1 MRQYRGFFW
10 PAILILIGVVAL
22 LVNAGVISTDRLN
35 LLFDMWP
42 LLLVVI
48 GLEMIVRRGVKGSA
62 ADVAAVLIV
71 LLAIGGALA
80 YVALAPNPSATG
92 KLDTKAPVGSLDHAS
107 LEVNVGAATIS
118 VVGSSA
124 LEGDLYRAHI
134 EYSGPKPDVSFD
146 SSNGSLQISQGDSG
160 FAFRS
165 RRFNLQLE
173 INSSVPWKLAS
184 NSGASTDM
192 FKLGAVHVAS
202 IQVNTGA
209 SREDITLGPP
219 AGIVPIT
226 IDGGALTVHLHRPS
240 GAGASVMVSGGAVS
254 LDFDGHQNRGIGTVQ
269 EASGSGSD
277 MYRVEVSG
285 GACTVTMDASA
296 ASS

>member
-22 LVNAGVISTDRLN
+22 LVNAGVISTNRLN

-62 ADVAAVLIV
+62 ADVAALLIV

-146 SSNGSLQISQGDSG
+146 SANGSLQISQGDSG

-184 NSGASTDM
+184 NTGASTDT

>member
-22 LVNAGVISTDRLN
+22 LVNAGVISTNRLN

-146 SSNGSLQISQGDSG
+146 SANGSLQISQGDSG

-184 NSGASTDM
+184 NTGASTDT